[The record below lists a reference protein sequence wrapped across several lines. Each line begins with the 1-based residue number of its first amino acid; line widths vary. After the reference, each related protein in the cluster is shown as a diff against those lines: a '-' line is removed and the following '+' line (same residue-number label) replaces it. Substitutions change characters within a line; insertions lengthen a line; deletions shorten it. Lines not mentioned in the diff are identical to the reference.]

1 MASSHWNHQC
11 QTCHKG
17 FTKEFALAQHVQ
29 DAHGLKYQPYCPL
42 CDKYFVD
49 GSALSQH
56 KRDSPKHASHNQSH
70 KKKNKKQKAK
80 QAASNDKTRQKSDHY
95 GEEYCAECD
104 EYGHTTTLE
113 CLGYYAGPGS
123 YVGEIGDGFMP
134 AYDPASSDFEGYW

>member
-70 KKKNKKQKAK
+70 KKKTRNKRQNRLHQMIKLVKNLIITAK
-80 QAASNDKTRQKSDHY
+80 NIALNVMNMVIQPHWN
-95 GEEYCAECD
+95 
-104 EYGHTTTLE
+104 
-113 CLGYYAGPGS
+113 
-123 YVGEIGDGFMP
+123 V
-134 AYDPASSDFEGYW
+134 